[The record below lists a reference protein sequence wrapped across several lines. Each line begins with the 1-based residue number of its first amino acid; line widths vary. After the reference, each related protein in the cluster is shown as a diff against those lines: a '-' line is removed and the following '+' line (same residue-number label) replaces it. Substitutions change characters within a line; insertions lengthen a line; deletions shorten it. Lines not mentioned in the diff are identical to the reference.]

1 MLLLK
6 SIAEVIAE
14 RDEISIAKVEFKV
27 AGTDDSRH
35 GSGNRCIVVIDNRGE
50 MINILLVYH
59 KSHLGKGH
67 ETVRWKQVIKENY
80 PEYRNLL

>member
-14 RDEISIAKVEFKV
+14 RDEIKIGKVEFKV
-27 AGTDDSRH
+27 AGTDDLGH
-35 GSGNRCIVVIDNRGE
+35 GSGNRCIVAIDNRGK

-59 KSHLGKGH
+59 KSHLGKGN

-80 PEYRNLL
+80 PEYKNLL